1 MSVDN
6 IQIERTLIGKF
17 INNPQEYYNNHSL
30 INSDLF
36 DDAKNKKIFNYISK
50 ELEDGKKIDL
60 MSLNEAI
67 SKNGENLTYDL
78 AKMIHEESYIQTE
91 ALTCILILSEK
102 KKKEQLF
109 NLNYKIAKMLKDDD
123 DIFDIIEYVEQEV
136 GKIGDVSKDGII
148 EVSQQ
153 LGGLLKSIEHK
164 MVNKGL
170 NGITT
175 GFDSLDK
182 FTGGW
187 QGTDLV
193 IVGGASSMG
202 KTSLALAFAFNS
214 AFYGKT
220 PTCLFSYEMSSQ
232 QLLSR
237 LISSDSGIDNKW
249 IMKGTLDQ
257 AELGRIHESVGRIEK
272 VPLYVDECSSS
283 SLKYLLNRI
292 RQYSITKKVKLFMVD
307 YLQLVSNDKKGRSRE
322 QEVSEVA
329 RALKNIA
336 KELDVTIIAL
346 SQLNRGVGQR
356 AASRPTIADLRESGE
371 IEQAADVVVLVYR
384 PEYYGITQD
393 DKGEST
399 EGLAEIIFAKGRN
412 IGTGVLGL
420 KFQRELTKFHEIT
433 EPYNGLQK

>member
-30 INSDLF
+30 LSSDLF
-36 DDAKNKKIFNYISK
+36 EDPKNRKIYGYISE
-50 ELEDGKKIDL
+50 ELEAGNKIDL
-60 MSLNEAI
+60 ISLNEAI
-67 SKNGENLTYDL
+67 SKRGENLTYDL
-78 AKMIHEESYIQTE
+78 AKMYQEEAYMQTQ
-91 ALTCILILSEK
+91 ALTCILILNEK
-102 KKKEQLF
+102 KKKEQLLDM
-109 NLNYKIAKMLKDDD
+109 NHKISKMINDGDDVFE
-123 DIFDIIEYVEQEV
+123 IVEFVEQEV
-136 GKIGDVSKDGII
+136 GKIGNVSKDNIVD
-148 EVSQQ
+148 VSQQ
-153 LGGLLKSIEHK
+153 LNGLMKSIEYK
-164 MVNKGL
+164 MNNDGL

-175 GFDSLDK
+175 GFESLDK

-187 QGTDLV
+187 QETDLV

-237 LISSDSGIDNKW
+237 LVSSDSGIDNKW

-257 AELGRIHESVGRIEK
+257 TELSKIYESVGRIER

-283 SLKYLLNRI
+283 SLKHLLNRI
-292 RQYSITKKVKLFMVD
+292 RQYVITKKVKLFMVD

-336 KELDVTIIAL
+336 KELNVTIIAL

-356 AASRPTIADLRESGE
+356 SESRPTIADLRESGE

-393 DKGEST
+393 DKGNST

-420 KFQRELTKFHEIT
+420 KFQRELTKFHEIQ
-433 EPYNGLQK
+433 E

>member
-1 MSVDN
+1 MSVDST
-6 IQIERTLIGKF
+6 QIERTLIGKF
-17 INNPQEYYNNHSL
+17 MSNPQEYYNNHSL
-30 INSDLF
+30 VSSELF
-36 DDAKNKKIFNYISK
+36 DNPLNKKIFNYISE
-50 ELEDGKKIDL
+50 ELENGNKIDL
-60 MSLNEAI
+60 ISINETI
-67 SKNGENLTYDL
+67 NKKGENLTYDL
-78 AKMIHEESYIQTE
+78 AKMMHEESQMQTE

-109 NLNYKIAKMLKDDD
+109 NLNYKISQMLQAGDDV
-123 DIFDIIEYVEQEV
+123 FEIIEYVEQEV
-136 GKIGDVSKDGII
+136 GKIGDVSKDGIVD
-148 EVSQQ
+148 VSKQ
-153 LGGLLKSIEHK
+153 LSGLLKSIEHK
-164 MVNKGL
+164 MNNKGL

-175 GFDSLDK
+175 GFESLDK

-187 QGTDLV
+187 QETDLV

-214 AFYGKT
+214 AFFGKT

-237 LISSDSGIDNKW
+237 LVSSDSGIDNKW
-249 IMKGTLDQ
+249 ILKGTLDQ
-257 AELGRIHESVGRIEK
+257 TELSKIHESVARIER

-292 RQYSITKKVKLFMVD
+292 RQYVITKKVKLFMVD

-336 KELDVTIIAL
+336 KELNITIIAL

-356 AASRPTIADLRESGE
+356 SESRPTIADLRESGE

-393 DKGEST
+393 DKGNST
-399 EGLAEIIFAKGRN
+399 DGLAEIIFAKGRN

-420 KFQRELTKFHEIT
+420 KFQRELTKFHEIQ
-433 EPYNGLQK
+433 E

>member
-6 IQIERTLIGKF
+6 TQIERTLIGKL

-30 INSDLF
+30 MSNDLF
-36 DDAKNKKIFNYISK
+36 DDSKNKKIYEYISK
-50 ELEDGKKIDL
+50 ELEGGRKIDL
-60 MSLNEAI
+60 MSLNKDI
-67 SKNGENLTYDL
+67 SSSGENLTYDV
-78 AKMIHEESYIQTE
+78 AKMMNEEAYMQTE
-91 ALTCILILSEK
+91 ALTCILILNEK

-109 NLNYKIAKMLKDDD
+109 NLNGQISRMLNNND
-123 DIFDIIEYVEQEV
+123 DIFHILEYVEQEV
-136 GKIGDVSKDGII
+136 GKIGDVSKDGITD
-148 EVSQQ
+148 VSKQ
-153 LGGLLKSIEHK
+153 LNGLLKSIEHK
-164 MVNKGL
+164 MNNKGL

-175 GFDSLDK
+175 GFESIDK

-187 QGTDLV
+187 QETDLV

-202 KTSLALAFAFNS
+202 KTSLALAFAYNS
-214 AFYGKT
+214 AYMGKT
-220 PTCLFSYEMSSQ
+220 PTCLFSYEMSSK

-237 LISSDSGIDNKW
+237 LISSDTGIDNKW

-257 AELGRIHESVGRIEK
+257 VELGRIHESVGRIEK
-272 VPLYVDECSSS
+272 TPLYVDECSSS

-292 RQYSITKKVKLFMVD
+292 RQYVITKKVKLFMVD

-336 KELDVTIIAL
+336 KELKITIIAL

-356 AASRPTIADLRESGE
+356 SESRPTIADLRESGE

-384 PEYYGITQD
+384 PEYYGIKETD
-393 DKGEST
+393 RGNST

-412 IGTGVLGL
+412 IGIGVLGL
-420 KFQRELTKFHEIT
+420 KFQRELTKFVELDNEI
-433 EPYNGLQK
+433 

>member
-1 MSVDN
+1 MSVDSR
-6 IQIERTLIGKF
+6 QIERTLIGKL

-30 INSDLF
+30 MSDDLF
-36 DDAKNKKIFNYISK
+36 DDSKNKKIYEYISK
-50 ELEDGKKIDL
+50 ELEGGRKIDL
-60 MSLNEAI
+60 MSLNKDI
-67 SKNGENLTYDL
+67 SSNGENLTYDV
-78 AKMIHEESYIQTE
+78 AKMMNEEAYMQTE
-91 ALTCILILSEK
+91 ALTCILILNEK

-109 NLNYKIAKMLKDDD
+109 NLNGQISRMLNNND
-123 DIFDIIEYVEQEV
+123 DIFHILEYVEQEV
-136 GKIGDVSKDGII
+136 GKIGDVSKDGITD
-148 EVSQQ
+148 VSKQ
-153 LGGLLKSIEHK
+153 LNGLLKSIEHK
-164 MVNKGL
+164 MNNKGL

-175 GFDSLDK
+175 GFESIDK

-187 QGTDLV
+187 QETDLV

-214 AFYGKT
+214 SFYGKT

-237 LISSDSGIDNKW
+237 LISSDTGIDNKW

-257 AELGRIHESVGRIEK
+257 SELSKIHESVGRIEQ

-292 RQYSITKKVKLFMVD
+292 RQYVITKKVKLFMVD

-336 KELDVTIIAL
+336 KELAVTIIAL

-356 AASRPTIADLRESGE
+356 AESRPTIADLRESGE

-393 DKGEST
+393 DKGNST

-420 KFQRELTKFHEIT
+420 KFQRELTKFHEI
-433 EPYNGLQK
+433 QD

>member
-1 MSVDN
+1 MSVDS
-6 IQIERTLIGKF
+6 IQIERTLLGKF

-30 INSDLF
+30 LSSELF
-36 DDAKNKKIFNYISK
+36 EDPKNKRIYKYISE
-50 ELEDGKKIDL
+50 ELEDGKKVDL
-60 MSLNEAI
+60 ISLANSI
-67 SKNGENLTYDL
+67 SKKGENLTYDL
-78 AKMIHEESYIQTE
+78 AKMYQEEAYLQTQ
-91 ALTCILILSEK
+91 ALTCILILNEK

-109 NLNYKIAKMLKDDD
+109 QLNGEISRMLHNDD
-123 DIFDIIEYVEQEV
+123 DIFQILEYVEGEV
-136 GKIGDVSKDGII
+136 GKISNVSKDGII
-148 EVSQQ
+148 EVHEQ

-164 MVNKGL
+164 MNNKGL

-175 GFDSLDK
+175 GFESIDK

-187 QGTDLV
+187 QETDLV

-237 LISSDSGIDNKW
+237 LVSSDSGIDNKW
-249 IMKGTLDQ
+249 IMKGTLEQ
-257 AELGRIHESVGRIEK
+257 TELSKIHESVGRIEK

-292 RQYSITKKVKLFMVD
+292 RQYVITKKVKLFMVD

-336 KELDVTIIAL
+336 KELNITIIAL

-356 AASRPTIADLRESGE
+356 AESRPTIADLRESGE

-393 DKGEST
+393 DKGNST
-399 EGLAEIIFAKGRN
+399 DGLAEIIFAKGRN

-420 KFQRELTKFHEIT
+420 RFQRELTKFHEIQ
-433 EPYNGLQK
+433 E

>member
-1 MSVDN
+1 MSVDST
-6 IQIERTLIGKF
+6 QIERTLIGKL

-30 INSDLF
+30 ISSDLF
-36 DDAKNKKIFNYISK
+36 EDAKNRKIFSYIAE
-50 ELEDGKKIDL
+50 ELQNGNKIDML
-60 MSLNEAI
+60 SLNEAVK
-67 SKNGENLTYDL
+67 SKGENLTYDI
-78 AKMIHEESYIQTE
+78 AKMIHEECYMQTE
-91 ALTCILILSEK
+91 ALTCILILNEK
-102 KKKEQLF
+102 KKKEELF
-109 NLNYKIAKMLKDDD
+109 KLNHKISKMLQDNDDV
-123 DIFDIIEYVEQEV
+123 FQIIEYVEQEV
-136 GKIGDVSKDGII
+136 GKIGNVSKDGIVN
-148 EVSQQ
+148 VSEQ

-164 MVNKGL
+164 MNNEGL

-175 GFDSLDK
+175 GFESLDK

-187 QGTDLV
+187 QETDLV

-237 LISSDSGIDNKW
+237 LVSSDSGIDNKW

-257 AELGRIHESVGRIEK
+257 TELSKIHESVGRIER

-292 RQYSITKKVKLFMVD
+292 RQYVITKKVKLFMVD

-336 KELDVTIIAL
+336 KELNITIIAL

-356 AASRPTIADLRESGE
+356 SESRPTIADLRESGE

-393 DKGEST
+393 DKGNST

-420 KFQRELTKFHEIT
+420 RFQRELTKFHEIQ
-433 EPYNGLQK
+433 E

>member
-1 MSVDN
+1 M
-6 IQIERTLIGKF
+6 L
-17 INNPQEYYNNHSL
+17 NNN
-30 INSDLF
+30 
-36 DDAKNKKIFNYISK
+36 
-50 ELEDGKKIDL
+50 
-60 MSLNEAI
+60 
-67 SKNGENLTYDL
+67 
-78 AKMIHEESYIQTE
+78 
-91 ALTCILILSEK
+91 
-102 KKKEQLF
+102 
-109 NLNYKIAKMLKDDD
+109 D
-123 DIFDIIEYVEQEV
+123 DIFHILEYVEQEV
-136 GKIGDVSKDGII
+136 GKIGDVSKDGITD
-148 EVSQQ
+148 VSKQ
-153 LGGLLKSIEHK
+153 LNGLLKSIEHK
-164 MVNKGL
+164 MNNKGL

-175 GFDSLDK
+175 GFESIDK

-187 QGTDLV
+187 QETDLV

-214 AFYGKT
+214 SFYGKT

-237 LISSDSGIDNKW
+237 LISSDTGIDNKW

-257 AELGRIHESVGRIEK
+257 SELSKIHESVGRIEQ

-292 RQYSITKKVKLFMVD
+292 RQYVITKKVKLFMVD

-336 KELDVTIIAL
+336 KELGVTIIAL

-356 AASRPTIADLRESGE
+356 AESRPTIADLRESGE

-393 DKGEST
+393 DKGNST

-420 KFQRELTKFHEIT
+420 KFQRELTKFHEI
-433 EPYNGLQK
+433 QD

>member
-1 MSVDN
+1 MSVDSS
-6 IQIERTLIGKF
+6 QIERTLIGKI

-30 INSDLF
+30 LSGELF
-36 DDAKNKKIFNYISK
+36 EDSKNRKIYNYISE
-50 ELEDGKKIDL
+50 ELENDKKIDL
-60 MSLNEAI
+60 LSLADTI
-67 SKNGENLTYDL
+67 SKRGDNLTYDL
-78 AKMIHEESYIQTE
+78 ARMVNEEAYLETQ

-102 KKKEQLF
+102 KKKEQLLS
-109 NLNYKIAKMLKDDD
+109 LNNKISQMLSNND
-123 DIFDIIEYVEQEV
+123 DIFHILEYVESEV
-136 GKIGDVSKDGII
+136 GKIGNVSKDGIVD
-148 EVSQQ
+148 VSEQ
-153 LGGLLKSIEHK
+153 LGGLIKSIEHK
-164 MVNKGL
+164 MNNKGL

-175 GFDSLDK
+175 GFESIDK

-187 QGTDLV
+187 QETDLV

-257 AELGRIHESVGRIEK
+257 SELGKIHE
-272 VPLYVDECSSS
+272 
-283 SLKYLLNRI
+283 RI
-292 RQYSITKKVKLFMVD
+292 RQYVITKKVKLFMVD

-336 KELDVTIIAL
+336 KELNVTIIAL

-356 AASRPTIADLRESGE
+356 SESRPTIADLRESGE

-384 PEYYGITQD
+384 PEYYGITQNE
-393 DKGEST
+393 KGDST

-420 KFQRELTKFHEIT
+420 KFQRELTKFHEIQ
-433 EPYNGLQK
+433 EFA

>member
-1 MSVDN
+1 MSVDS

-17 INNPQEYYNNHSL
+17 MNNPQEYYNNHSL
-30 INSDLF
+30 VSGELF
-36 DDAKNKKIFNYISK
+36 EDPLNRKIFNYISE
-50 ELEDGKKIDL
+50 ELENGNKIDL
-60 MSLNEAI
+60 ISINETI
-67 SKNGENLTYDL
+67 KKKGENLTYDL
-78 AKMIHEESYIQTE
+78 AKMMHEESYMQTE
-91 ALTCILILSEK
+91 ALTCILILNEK
-102 KKKEQLF
+102 KKKEQLMDM
-109 NLNYKIAKMLKDDD
+109 NLKISEMLRNGDDVFAVID
-123 DIFDIIEYVEQEV
+123 YVEQEV
-136 GKIGDVSKDGII
+136 GRIGSVSKDGIV
-148 EVSQQ
+148 EVSEQ
-153 LGGLLKSIEHK
+153 LSGLLKSIEHK
-164 MVNKGL
+164 MNHEGL

-175 GFDSLDK
+175 GFESLDK

-187 QGTDLV
+187 QETDLV

-237 LISSDSGIDNKW
+237 LVSSDSGIDNKW

-257 AELGRIHESVGRIEK
+257 TELSKIHESVGRIER

-283 SLKYLLNRI
+283 SLKHLLNRI
-292 RQYSITKKVKLFMVD
+292 RQYVITKKVKLFMVD

-336 KELDVTIIAL
+336 KELNITIIAL

-356 AASRPTIADLRESGE
+356 AESRPTIADLRESGE

-393 DKGEST
+393 DKGNST
-399 EGLAEIIFAKGRN
+399 DGLAEIIFAKGRN

-420 KFQRELTKFHEIT
+420 KFQRELTKFHEIQ
-433 EPYNGLQK
+433 E

>member
-1 MSVDN
+1 MSVDSR
-6 IQIERTLIGKF
+6 QIERTLIGKL

-30 INSDLF
+30 MSDDLF
-36 DDAKNKKIFNYISK
+36 DDSKNKKIYEYISK
-50 ELEDGKKIDL
+50 ELEGGRKIDL
-60 MSLNEAI
+60 MSLNKDI
-67 SKNGENLTYDL
+67 SSNGENLTYDV
-78 AKMIHEESYIQTE
+78 AKMMNEEAYMQTE
-91 ALTCILILSEK
+91 ALTCILILNEK

-109 NLNYKIAKMLKDDD
+109 NLNGQISRMLNNND
-123 DIFDIIEYVEQEV
+123 DIFHILEYVEQEV
-136 GKIGDVSKDGII
+136 GKIGDVSKDGITD
-148 EVSQQ
+148 VSKQ
-153 LGGLLKSIEHK
+153 LNGLLKSIEHK
-164 MVNKGL
+164 MNNKGL

-175 GFDSLDK
+175 GFESIDK

-187 QGTDLV
+187 QETDLV

-214 AFYGKT
+214 SFYGKT

-237 LISSDSGIDNKW
+237 LISSDTGIDNKW

-257 AELGRIHESVGRIEK
+257 SELSKIHESVGRIEQ

-292 RQYSITKKVKLFMVD
+292 RQYVITKKVKLFMVD

-336 KELDVTIIAL
+336 KELGVTIIAL

-356 AASRPTIADLRESGE
+356 AESRPTIADLRESGE

-393 DKGEST
+393 DKGNST

-420 KFQRELTKFHEIT
+420 KFQRELTKFHEI
-433 EPYNGLQK
+433 QD

>member
-1 MSVDN
+1 ML
-6 IQIERTLIGKF
+6 QAG
-17 INNPQEYYNNHSL
+17 
-30 INSDLF
+30 
-36 DDAKNKKIFNYISK
+36 DDVF
-50 ELEDGKKIDL
+50 E
-60 MSLNEAI
+60 
-67 SKNGENLTYDL
+67 
-78 AKMIHEESYIQTE
+78 
-91 ALTCILILSEK
+91 
-102 KKKEQLF
+102 
-109 NLNYKIAKMLKDDD
+109 
-123 DIFDIIEYVEQEV
+123 IIEYVEQEV
-136 GKIGDVSKDGII
+136 GKIGDVSKDGIVD
-148 EVSQQ
+148 VSEQ
-153 LGGLLKSIEHK
+153 LNGLLKSIEHK
-164 MVNKGL
+164 MNNKGL

-175 GFDSLDK
+175 GFESLDK

-187 QGTDLV
+187 QETDLV

-214 AFYGKT
+214 AFFGKT

-237 LISSDSGIDNKW
+237 LVSSDSGIDNKW
-249 IMKGTLDQ
+249 ILKGTLDQ
-257 AELGRIHESVGRIEK
+257 TELSKIHESVARIER

-292 RQYSITKKVKLFMVD
+292 RQYVITKKVKLFMVD

-336 KELDVTIIAL
+336 KELNITIIAL

-356 AASRPTIADLRESGE
+356 SESRPTIADLRESGE

-393 DKGEST
+393 DKGNST
-399 EGLAEIIFAKGRN
+399 DGLAEIIFAKGRN

-420 KFQRELTKFHEIT
+420 KFQRELTKFHEIQ
-433 EPYNGLQK
+433 E

>member
-1 MSVDN
+1 MSVDSR
-6 IQIERTLIGKF
+6 QIERTLIGKL

-30 INSDLF
+30 MSDDLF
-36 DDAKNKKIFNYISK
+36 DDSKNKKIYEYISK
-50 ELEDGKKIDL
+50 ELEGGRKIDL
-60 MSLNEAI
+60 MSLNKDI
-67 SKNGENLTYDL
+67 SSNGENLTYDV
-78 AKMIHEESYIQTE
+78 AKMMNEEAYMQTE
-91 ALTCILILSEK
+91 ALTCILILNEK

-109 NLNYKIAKMLKDDD
+109 NLNGQISRMLNNND
-123 DIFDIIEYVEQEV
+123 DIFHILEYVEQEV
-136 GKIGDVSKDGII
+136 GKIGDVSKDGITD
-148 EVSQQ
+148 VSKQ
-153 LGGLLKSIEHK
+153 LNGLLKSIEHK
-164 MVNKGL
+164 MNNKGL

-175 GFDSLDK
+175 GFESIDK

-187 QGTDLV
+187 QETDLV

-214 AFYGKT
+214 SFYGKT

-237 LISSDSGIDNKW
+237 LISSDTGIDNKW

-257 AELGRIHESVGRIEK
+257 SELSKIHESVGRIER

-292 RQYSITKKVKLFMVD
+292 RQYVITKKVKLFMVD

-336 KELDVTIIAL
+336 KELNITIIAL

-356 AASRPTIADLRESGE
+356 SESRPTIADLRESGE

-393 DKGEST
+393 DKGNST

-420 KFQRELTKFHEIT
+420 RFQRELTKFHEIQ
-433 EPYNGLQK
+433 E

>member
-30 INSDLF
+30 LSSDLF
-36 DDAKNKKIFNYISK
+36 EDPKNRKIYGYISE
-50 ELEDGKKIDL
+50 ELEAGNKIDL
-60 MSLNEAI
+60 ISLNEAI
-67 SKNGENLTYDL
+67 SKKGENLTYDL
-78 AKMIHEESYIQTE
+78 AKMYQEEAYMQTQ
-91 ALTCILILSEK
+91 ALTCILILNEK
-102 KKKEQLF
+102 KKKEQLLDM
-109 NLNYKIAKMLKDDD
+109 NHKISKMINDGEDVFE
-123 DIFDIIEYVEQEV
+123 IVEFVEQEV
-136 GKIGDVSKDGII
+136 GKIGNVSKDNIVD
-148 EVSQQ
+148 VSEQ
-153 LGGLLKSIEHK
+153 LNGLMKSIEYK
-164 MVNKGL
+164 MNNEGL

-175 GFDSLDK
+175 GFESLDK

-187 QGTDLV
+187 QETDLV

-237 LISSDSGIDNKW
+237 LVSSDSGIDNKW

-257 AELGRIHESVGRIEK
+257 TELSKIHESVGRIER

-283 SLKYLLNRI
+283 SLKHLLNRI
-292 RQYSITKKVKLFMVD
+292 RQYVITKKVKLFMVD

-336 KELDVTIIAL
+336 KELNVTIIAL

-356 AASRPTIADLRESGE
+356 AESRPTIADLRESGE

-393 DKGEST
+393 DKGNST

-420 KFQRELTKFHEIT
+420 RFQRELTKFHEIQ
-433 EPYNGLQK
+433 E

>member
-1 MSVDN
+1 MSVDS
-6 IQIERTLIGKF
+6 IQIERTLLGKF

-30 INSDLF
+30 LSSELF
-36 DDAKNKKIFNYISK
+36 EDPKNKRIYNYISE
-50 ELEDGKKIDL
+50 ELEGGNKVDL
-60 MSLNEAI
+60 ISLANTI
-67 SKNGENLTYDL
+67 SKKGENLTYDL
-78 AKMIHEESYIQTE
+78 AKMYQEEAYLQTQ
-91 ALTCILILSEK
+91 ALTCILILNEK

-109 NLNYKIAKMLKDDD
+109 QLNGEISRMLNNDD
-123 DIFDIIEYVEQEV
+123 DIFQILEYVEGEV
-136 GKIGDVSKDGII
+136 GKIGNVSKDGIVDVT
-148 EVSQQ
+148 EQ
-153 LGGLLKSIEHK
+153 LTGLLKSIEHK
-164 MVNKGL
+164 MNNKGL

-175 GFDSLDK
+175 GFESLDK

-187 QGTDLV
+187 QETALV

-237 LISSDSGIDNKW
+237 LVSSDSGIDNKW
-249 IMKGTLDQ
+249 IMKGTLEQ
-257 AELGRIHESVGRIEK
+257 TELSKIHESVGRIER

-292 RQYSITKKVKLFMVD
+292 RQYVITKKVKLFMVD

-336 KELDVTIIAL
+336 KELNVTIIAL

-356 AASRPTIADLRESGE
+356 AESRPTIADLRESGE

-384 PEYYGITQD
+384 PEYYGISQD
-393 DKGEST
+393 DKGNST
-399 EGLAEIIFAKGRN
+399 DGLAEIIFAKGRN

-420 KFQRELTKFHEIT
+420 RFQRELTKFHEIQ
-433 EPYNGLQK
+433 E

>member
-78 AKMIHEESYIQTE
+78 AKMTHEESYIQTE

>member
-1 MSVDN
+1 M
-6 IQIERTLIGKF
+6 
-17 INNPQEYYNNHSL
+17 
-30 INSDLF
+30 
-36 DDAKNKKIFNYISK
+36 KN
-50 ELEDGKKIDL
+50 
-60 MSLNEAI
+60 
-67 SKNGENLTYDL
+67 
-78 AKMIHEESYIQTE
+78 
-91 ALTCILILSEK
+91 SEK

-109 NLNYKIAKMLKDDD
+109 NLNYKISQMLQAGDDV
-123 DIFDIIEYVEQEV
+123 FVIIEYVEQEV
-136 GKIGDVSKDGII
+136 GKIGDVSKDGIVD
-148 EVSQQ
+148 VSQQ
-153 LGGLLKSIEHK
+153 LNGLLKSIEHK
-164 MVNKGL
+164 MNNKGL

-175 GFDSLDK
+175 GFESLDK

-187 QGTDLV
+187 QETDLV

-214 AFYGKT
+214 AFFGKT

-237 LISSDSGIDNKW
+237 LVSSDSGIDNKW
-249 IMKGTLDQ
+249 ILKGTLDQ
-257 AELGRIHESVGRIEK
+257 TELSKIHESVARIER

-292 RQYSITKKVKLFMVD
+292 RQYVITKKVKLFMVD

-336 KELDVTIIAL
+336 KELNITIIAL

-356 AASRPTIADLRESGE
+356 SESRPTIADLRESGE

-393 DKGEST
+393 DKGNST
-399 EGLAEIIFAKGRN
+399 DGLAEIIFAKGRN

-420 KFQRELTKFHEIT
+420 KFQRELTKFHEIQ
-433 EPYNGLQK
+433 E

>member
-30 INSDLF
+30 LSSDLF
-36 DDAKNKKIFNYISK
+36 EDPKNRKIYSYISE
-50 ELEDGKKIDL
+50 ELEAGNTIDL
-60 MSLNEAI
+60 ISLNEAI
-67 SKNGENLTYDL
+67 SKRGENLTYDL
-78 AKMIHEESYIQTE
+78 AKMYQEEAYMQTQ
-91 ALTCILILSEK
+91 ALTCILILNEK
-102 KKKEQLF
+102 KKKEQL
-109 NLNYKIAKMLKDDD
+109 LNMNHKISKMINDGDDVFE
-123 DIFDIIEYVEQEV
+123 IVEFVEQEV
-136 GKIGDVSKDGII
+136 GKIGNVSKDNIVD
-148 EVSQQ
+148 VSQQ
-153 LGGLLKSIEHK
+153 LNGLMKSIEYK
-164 MVNKGL
+164 MNNEGL

-175 GFDSLDK
+175 GFESLDK

-187 QGTDLV
+187 QETDLV

-237 LISSDSGIDNKW
+237 LVSSDSGIDNKW

-257 AELGRIHESVGRIEK
+257 TELSKIYESVGRIER

-283 SLKYLLNRI
+283 SLKHLLNRI
-292 RQYSITKKVKLFMVD
+292 RQYVITKKVKLFMVD

-336 KELDVTIIAL
+336 KELNVTIIAL

-356 AASRPTIADLRESGE
+356 SESRPTIADLRESGE

-393 DKGEST
+393 DKGNST

-420 KFQRELTKFHEIT
+420 KFQRELTKFHEIQ
-433 EPYNGLQK
+433 E

>member
-30 INSDLF
+30 LSSDLF
-36 DDAKNKKIFNYISK
+36 EDPKNRKIYGYISE
-50 ELEDGKKIDL
+50 ELEAGNKIDL
-60 MSLNEAI
+60 ISLNEAI
-67 SKNGENLTYDL
+67 SKKGENLTYDL
-78 AKMIHEESYIQTE
+78 AKMYQEEAYMQTQ
-91 ALTCILILSEK
+91 ALTCILILNEK
-102 KKKEQLF
+102 KKKEQLLDM
-109 NLNYKIAKMLKDDD
+109 NHKISKMINDGEDVFE
-123 DIFDIIEYVEQEV
+123 IVEFVEQEV
-136 GKIGDVSKDGII
+136 GKIGNVSKDNIVD
-148 EVSQQ
+148 VSEQ
-153 LGGLLKSIEHK
+153 LNGLMKSIEYK
-164 MVNKGL
+164 MNNEGL

-175 GFDSLDK
+175 GFESLDK

-187 QGTDLV
+187 QETDLV

-237 LISSDSGIDNKW
+237 LVSSDSGIDNKW

-257 AELGRIHESVGRIEK
+257 TELSKIHESVGRIER

-283 SLKYLLNRI
+283 SLKHLLNRI
-292 RQYSITKKVKLFMVD
+292 RQYVITKKVKLFMVD

-336 KELDVTIIAL
+336 KELNVTIIAL

-356 AASRPTIADLRESGE
+356 AESRPTIADLRESGE

-393 DKGEST
+393 DKGNST

-420 KFQRELTKFHEIT
+420 KFQRELTKFHEIQ
-433 EPYNGLQK
+433 E